1 MFCAGLDG
9 SHGDSLVIKED
20 GMRPWMKWL
29 AVSGIFG
36 VALSISLAAD
46 RPSSS
51 KDAPRTKSKSA
62 SRPGRLEFF
71 NPRGDAEELAVEL
84 DAQGADDE
92 TAAAA
97 SSPKRYVRSKVTP
110 IASDGDVL
118 EPEPL
123 ENLPSAKPISKAVS
137 DSSDLPTES
146 TGKKLSQ
153 LKMSTR
159 RATNVPETK
168 SSRVEFLPAPS
179 ADEPSGIAGRH
190 KLTQKKSISEIQ
202 PAGFD
207 SDLVNLAEEN
217 ENPSSD
223 NEQKGSTKKIQT
235 ADFQQRP
242 QTKSKIQPVHGTS
255 NLELN
260 AEDGLALP
268 EISTP
273 QASPRVSV
281 IQERTQR
288 PATFASSRSL
298 TTEARSAS
306 SSVPAATPSVTVAW
320 VKKSRINVGQ
330 ECACDLVVTNNGKVA
345 ARDLVVEALFPESVR
360 LTKANPEP
368 TEASDHLEWLIREL
382 PAGAE
387 RVIQI
392 TMIPSQRGELA
403 TTAKVRFTGTAASVF
418 SVEEPLLKIAVNA
431 PAEAIIGDPLVQT
444 ITVSNPGTGV
454 AQNVAL
460 DLQTSK
466 GLELLREKR
475 THLEIGALNAGES
488 RSIRISFAATAGGE
502 QTLTVRA
509 TGDAEL
515 NTVAESTIRVIAP
528 ELAVSIEGPEA
539 QTAGRTSDFV
549 LTVVNKGQAVANN
562 VRVSQRVPQGFQFIK
577 AGQDGHWDAK
587 AATVSWH
594 VGQLQ
599 AGETKELRLELQA
612 GGLGEFEHVVVASS
626 DHSNVA
632 RATTTTNVDGTAEI
646 NVEVVDLDDPVAV
659 GTETAYEVRVSNVGA
674 KVAQN
679 VGLALELSTGLE
691 LLNVEAATKH
701 ISRNGL
707 ILFNDLP
714 QLAPGKTALYRVYVR
729 GHSDGD
735 LRVRA
740 RVTSESIPREVI
752 TQEQTKFVRP

>member
-1 MFCAGLDG
+1 
-9 SHGDSLVIKED
+9 VIKED
-20 GMRPWMKWL
+20 DMRPWMKWL
-29 AVSGIFG
+29 AVGGIFG

-46 RPSSS
+46 RPTFRKEASPS
-51 KDAPRTKSKSA
+51 KPV

-71 NPRGDAEELAVEL
+71 NPRGDSEGLAVEL
-84 DAQGADDE
+84 DAQGAEDE
-92 TAAAA
+92 MAATATA
-97 SSPKRYVRSKVTP
+97 PKRYVRSKVTP
-110 IASDGDVL
+110 IVDDSDVL
-118 EPEPL
+118 EPEPFD
-123 ENLPSAKPISKAVS
+123 NLSSASPISKVAAGL
-137 DSSDLPTES
+137 SDLPTEP

-159 RATNVPETK
+159 QAANAPDTK
-168 SSRVEFLPAPS
+168 SSRVEFLPSPA
-179 ADEPSGIAGRH
+179 ADEPSGSAGRH
-190 KLTQKKSISEIQ
+190 KLTQKKATSDIQ

-207 SDLVNLAEEN
+207 SDLMNLAGEN
-217 ENPSSD
+217 ENLSSG
-223 NEQKGSTKKIQT
+223 NNLEGSTKKIQT

-242 QTKSKIQPVHGTS
+242 QTKSKVQPVHGTAHR
-255 NLELN
+255 ELN
-260 AEDGLALP
+260 AEPGRELNADPGLELP
-268 EISTP
+268 EVSPPKAPTR
-273 QASPRVSV
+273 ASVV
-281 IQERTQR
+281 QERTPRTAANKQ
-288 PATFASSRSL
+288 SRSL
-298 TTEARSAS
+298 TTETRSAS

-330 ECACDLVVTNNGKVA
+330 ECACDLVVTNNGKVP
-345 ARDLVVEALFPESVR
+345 ARNIVVEALFPESVR
-360 LTKANPEP
+360 LTKAIPEP
-368 TEASDHLEWLIREL
+368 TEATDHLEWLIHEL

-403 TTAKVRFTGTAASVF
+403 TTANVRFTGTAASVF
-418 SVEEPLLKIAVNA
+418 SVEEPLLKVAVNA

-454 AQNVAL
+454 AQNVTL
-460 DLQTSK
+460 DLQTSQ

-475 THLEIGALNAGES
+475 THLDIGALNAGES
-488 RSIRISFAATAGGE
+488 RSLRISFAATAGGK
-502 QTLTVRA
+502 QTLTVAA
-509 TGDAEL
+509 TGDSGL
-515 NTVAESTIRVIAP
+515 HSVAESTVQVIAP

-539 QTAGRTSDFV
+539 QAAGRTSDFV
-549 LTVVNKGQAVANN
+549 LTVVNNGQAVANN

-577 AGQDGHWDAK
+577 AGQEGQWDAK

-594 VGQLQ
+594 VGQLHP
-599 AGETKELRLELQA
+599 GETKELRLELQA
-612 GGLGEFEHVVVASS
+612 GEIGEFEHVAVALS

-632 RATTTTNVDGTAEI
+632 RATTTTNVEGTAEI
-646 NVEVVDLDDPVAV
+646 KVEVVDLEDPVAV

-701 ISRNGL
+701 LARNGL

-729 GHSDGD
+729 GNSDGD

-740 RVTSESIPREVI
+740 RVTSESIPQEVI